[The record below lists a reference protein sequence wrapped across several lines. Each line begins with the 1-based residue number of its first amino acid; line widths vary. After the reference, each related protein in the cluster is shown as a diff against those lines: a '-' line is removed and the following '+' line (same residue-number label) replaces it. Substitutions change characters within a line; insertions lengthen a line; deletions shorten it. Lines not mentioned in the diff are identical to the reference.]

1 MSMRASW
8 MAICGLFTGLALSII
23 LVIVADASRTQ
34 MEPFDRQASLD
45 ASQTIP
51 APEPSPTPVDE
62 SFLPAV
68 FELVSTPALP
78 TATPTLVITQ
88 TIPAPEPSPTPVDKS
103 FLPAVFELVSTPAL
117 PTATPTLVITQTIP
131 PPPQEIPEITI
142 STATETLPSPPS
154 PPQPTQVST
163 PVDRAN
169 APIIFELA
177 RTATITPTAG
187 PTRTPASPP

>member
-23 LVIVADASRTQ
+23 LVIAADASRTQ
-34 MEPFDRQASLD
+34 MEPFDRQALLD

-88 TIPAPEPSPTPVDKS
+88 TIP
-103 FLPAVFELVSTPAL
+103 
-117 PTATPTLVITQTIP
+117 
-131 PPPQEIPEITI
+131 PPPQEIPDITM